1 VTCRQEAIDARR
13 NAERVT
19 ARARVGQMGMATPGF
34 TNLLIVVAV
43 AFAAPF
49 VLGLFPRV
57 KLPSVVVEIVLGIV
71 IGPAVLGWVQIDDTV
86 SVVALIGLVF
96 LLFLAGLEI
105 EFEHLRGTVLKLAG
119 GAWIV
124 SFAIAVVVGLG
135 LKAAGL
141 VQTPLLV
148 AVILSATSLGVI
160 IPVLKDAGEIATPFG
175 QLVVAAGTIADF
187 GAIILLSI
195 LFTGQGG
202 TTSTLL
208 LIGALLGLAAAVF
221 FIVTGAE
228 RSRVISD
235 DLLRLQDT
243 TAQIRV
249 RGAFVLLI
257 AFAALAEQFGLE
269 VILGAFAAG
278 AVLTLVDRDRFM
290 THPSFRPKLEA
301 VGFGVFIPVF
311 FVASGVRF
319 DLDALLGSADA
330 LVMVPIFLV
339 ALLVIR
345 GLPALMY
352 RRVLGARRTVVA
364 ALFQATS
371 LPFIVAATAIGLELG
386 LVDGA
391 EAAALV
397 AAGLMSLLIFPA
409 AGLIV
414 LRGQARQTV
423 SSSALVTSV
432 TPSRATSRPRRS
444 Q

>member
-1 VTCRQEAIDARR
+1 
-13 NAERVT
+13 
-19 ARARVGQMGMATPGF
+19 MGAPGF

-49 VLGLFPRV
+49 GLGLFPRV
-57 KLPSVVVEIVLGIV
+57 GLPSVVVELVLGII
-71 IGPAVLGWVQIDDTV
+71 IGPAVLGWVEVDDTIA
-86 SVVALIGLVF
+86 VVALIGLVF

-124 SFAIAVVVGLG
+124 SFAIAVVVSLA
-135 LKAAGL
+135 LSAAGL

-160 IPVLKDAGEIATPFG
+160 IPVLKDAREIATPFG

-195 LFTGQGG
+195 LFTGAGG

-208 LIGALLGLAAAVF
+208 LIGALFGLAVAVF
-221 FIVTGAE
+221 LVVTGAE
-228 RSRVISD
+228 RSTVIGD

-243 TAQIRV
+243 TAQIRI
-249 RGAFVLLI
+249 RGAIVLLI
-257 AFAALAEQFGLE
+257 AFAALAEEFGLE

-278 AVLTLVDRDRFM
+278 AVLTLVDRDRAM
-290 THPSFRPKLEA
+290 THPQFRGKLEA
-301 VGFGVFIPVF
+301 IGFGLFIPVF
-311 FVASGVRF
+311 FVTSGVRF

-330 LVMVPIFLV
+330 IVMVPIFLA

-352 RRVLGARRTVVA
+352 RALLGTRRTVIA

-371 LPFIVAATAIGLELG
+371 LPFIVAATAIGLELD

-397 AAGLMSLLIFPA
+397 AAGLLSLLVFPL
-409 AGLIV
+409 AGLTL
-414 LRGQARQTV
+414 LRRDGPDGHPGAVEAGLTTR
-423 SSSALVTSV
+423 
-432 TPSRATSRPRRS
+432 
-444 Q
+444 